1 MTMWKATDEVDRA
14 GNGCFEDRA
23 GASGSLAWVLDG
35 ASAVSDDG
43 PITKAKSDAL
53 WMVKHIDRH
62 LMHLADKDLPLAEI
76 VAGAIECTAL
86 DAKRDWRSEPEFPPS
101 AALGVVRRTGPTTE
115 FLVLADIAVILR
127 TEFGVF
133 QFIDRRVDEHN
144 RAAQDAMKAAL
155 VAPTATL
162 ADARERARPLLADV
176 RRQAMNQVGGY
187 WVASVEPTAVDHAL
201 IGALDGVTELILA
214 SDGFMRGVEL
224 FGLVESLD
232 DLFDCNFEQFA
243 AQIRAAEDADP
254 DTRKHSRWSKSDD
267 ICARKL
273 RWLG

>member
-1 MTMWKATDEVDRA
+1 MTMWKVLDEVDEA

-23 GASGSLAWVLDG
+23 GISGGLAWVLDG

-43 PITKAKSDAL
+43 PITTAKSDAQ

-62 LMHLADKDLPLAEI
+62 LTQLADKDLPLAKI

-86 DAKRDWRSEPEFPPS
+86 DAKRDWTSEPTFPPS
-101 AALGVVRRTGPTTE
+101 AALGVVRRVGPTTE
-115 FLVLADIAVILR
+115 FLVLADISVIMR

-155 VAPTATL
+155 VSPTATL

-176 RRQAMNQVGGY
+176 RRLAMNQEGGY
-187 WVASVEPTAVDHAL
+187 WVASIDRDAVDHAL
-201 IGALDGVTELILA
+201 IGSLYGVTELILA
-214 SDGFMRGVEL
+214 SDGFMRAIEL
-224 FGLVESLD
+224 FGLVESVD
-232 DLFDCNFEQFA
+232 DLFDCDFRKLA
-243 AQIRAAEDADP
+243 KQIRAAEDADP
-254 DTRKHSRWSKSDD
+254 DTRDHARWSKSDD